1 MNRIKKIIKKF
12 VPHFL
17 FDWYHFALAYLGSF
31 LYGFPS
37 KKMIIIGVLGTRGKT
52 TSANLLWSCF
62 TAAGYKTGLTG
73 TANIRI
79 GNEERMNPY
88 HMTMPGRFTLQ
99 KLLKEMYDSGC
110 RYVIVETP
118 SEGVEQSRHKGIA
131 YDAALITTLYPEYLA
146 VHHWSFERCKDMD
159 EKVFET
165 LHTQPSKF
173 FGGKRV
179 PKVIVV
185 NAEIEEKERFLKH
198 TADIKLTYATQGT
211 ADILPEKINTSPSGV
226 SFSISGVQYTLG
238 ILGSFN
244 VGNALAAI
252 AVASA
257 YGVSNESIQKGLQ
270 NIHLVPGRMEK
281 IDGGQNFSVF
291 VDYAHDAVSIEAA
304 LKSVKNL
311 KPNKDGKII
320 VLLGGQGGGRDKKK
334 RPVMGKIAAEK
345 ANFVVVTNEDPYE
358 DDPKE
363 IMEEVARGCE
373 NAGALRGKN
382 LFVVDDRREGI
393 HKALSLAEHGD
404 VVLIAG
410 KGAEQSMEIKG
421 GQIPWDDR
429 AVAKE
434 ELLKLKSV

>member
-1 MNRIKKIIKKF
+1 MNVIKKLIKKI
-12 VPHFL
+12 VPHFF
-17 FDWYHFALAYLGSF
+17 FDWYHVALAYLGSF

-37 KKMIIIGVLGTRGKT
+37 KKMIVIGVLGTRGKT

-62 TAAGYKTGLTG
+62 TAAGHKTGLTG

-99 KLLKEMYDSGC
+99 KLMREMYDSGC

-118 SEGVEQSRHKGIA
+118 SEGIEQSRHKGIA

-165 LHTQPSKF
+165 LYKQPSKF

-198 TADIKLTYATQGT
+198 KADIKLTYATRGT
-211 ADILPEKINTSPSGV
+211 ANILPENVNTSPSGV
-226 SFSISGVQYTLG
+226 SFSVSGLQYTLG

-257 YGVSNESIQKGLQ
+257 YGVSNESIQKGLRD
-270 NIHLVPGRMEK
+270 IHLVPGRMEK

-304 LKSVKNL
+304 LESVKNL
-311 KPNKDGKII
+311 KSNKDGKII

-334 RPVMGKIAAEK
+334 RPVMGKIASEK
-345 ANFVVVTNEDPYE
+345 ADFVVITNEDPYE
-358 DDPKE
+358 DNPKE

-373 NAGALRGKN
+373 DAGAVRGEN
-382 LFVVDDRREGI
+382 LFVIDDRREGI
-393 HKALSLAEHGD
+393 HKALSLAGSGD
-404 VVLIAG
+404 IVLIAG
-410 KGAEQSMEIKG
+410 KGAEQSMEVKG

-429 AVAKE
+429 VVAKE